1 MKEVILKKSSN
12 PDKKYDAFV
21 EGKKVSFGAS
31 GYSDFIQHKDSER
44 KQRYIARHRV
54 NQNWNDLT
62 TAGAWSKHL
71 LWNKPTISENINS
84 TENKFNIKITK
95 NKIFSFKNLV
105 KYI

>member
-12 PDKKYDAFV
+12 PEKKYDAFV

-31 GYSDFIQHKDSER
+31 GYSDFTQHKDTDR
-44 KQRYIARHRV
+44 KKNYIARHRV

-71 LWNKPTISENINS
+71 LWNKPTISESIKS
-84 TENKFNIKITK
+84 MENKFKIKITK
-95 NKIFSFKNLV
+95 K
-105 KYI
+105 